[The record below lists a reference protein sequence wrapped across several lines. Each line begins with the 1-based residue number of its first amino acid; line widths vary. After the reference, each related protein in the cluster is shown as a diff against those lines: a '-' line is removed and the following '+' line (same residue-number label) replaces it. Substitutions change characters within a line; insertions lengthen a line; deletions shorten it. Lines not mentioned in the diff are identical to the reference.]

1 MASLRRGRRIGP
13 AGGVHPPGKMRSPFV
28 TPTLSARPIDV
39 CGIENAILD
48 LLVRTDDS
56 TVASLGLHKG
66 TMRLVETAEQARI
79 LEAVNGLDPEV
90 EAGGSCANV
99 LRVAALL
106 GGVASYSSAVGLDA
120 NGAAFA
126 DALGRCGVR
135 DHVARVEGRTGTSV
149 ILVTPDGERTMNTH
163 LGVCRQYRPEHV
175 PLEEIRSSKIFF
187 TTGYI
192 FDTPNQIRAIE
203 RALDVARGAGVR
215 IALDLADRFVMERSR
230 AHLERQLGLGID
242 LLLANA
248 EESRALTGLDAP
260 AAAREL
266 SRRVLIASV
275 TDGANGAYIGSGG
288 EVEHVPARR
297 VEVVD
302 TTGAGDCFNA
312 GFLRGLVA
320 GLPLRR
326 CGELATLL
334 AAETITHLG
343 VKLGASTVEAARAI
357 GREAQQH

>member
-1 MASLRRGRRIGP
+1 MPDAFLTPSL
-13 AGGVHPPGKMRSPFV
+13 
-28 TPTLSARPIDV
+28 LARPIDV

-48 LLVRTDDS
+48 ILVLTDDP
-56 TVASLGLHKG
+56 TVAALGLHKG
-66 TMRLVETAEQARI
+66 TMRLVETEEQARI
-79 LEAVNGLDPEV
+79 LEAVRGLDPEV

-99 LRVAALL
+99 LRVASLA
-106 GGVASYSSAVGLDA
+106 GAVTSYSSAVGHDA
-120 NGAAFA
+120 NGDAFLT
-126 DALGRCGVR
+126 ALARCEVR

-175 PLEEIRSSKIFF
+175 PVEEIRSSKIFF

-192 FDTPNQIRAIE
+192 FDTPNQIAAIE
-203 RALDVARGAGVR
+203 RAFDAARGAGAR

-230 AHLERQLGLGID
+230 GHLERQFALGID
-242 LLLANA
+242 LLFANK

-260 AAAREL
+260 QAAREL
-266 SRRVLIASV
+266 SSRVRIASV
-275 TDGANGAYIGSGG
+275 TDGANGAYLAEGG
-288 EVEHVPARR
+288 RVEHVPARR
-297 VEVVD
+297 VNVRD

-312 GFLRGLVA
+312 GFLRGVVA
-320 GLPLRR
+320 GLPLYA

-343 VKLGASTVEAARAI
+343 VKLSASVIESARALTA
-357 GREAQQH
+357 RSSARMASSAPVAPAD

>member
-1 MASLRRGRRIGP
+1 
-13 AGGVHPPGKMRSPFV
+13 MRTTFLPE
-28 TPTLSARPIDV
+28 TLAARPIDV

-48 LLVRTDDS
+48 LLVRADDA
-56 TVASLGLHKG
+56 TVAALGLHKG
-66 TMRLVETAEQARI
+66 TMRLVETEEQARI
-79 LEAVNGLDPEV
+79 LEAVTGLDPEV

-99 LRVAALL
+99 LRVAALI
-106 GGVASYSSAVGLDA
+106 GARTSYSSAVGRDA
-120 NGAAFA
+120 NGAAFVE
-126 DALGRCGVR
+126 ALARCGVR

-163 LGVCRQYRPEHV
+163 LGVCRQYRPHHV
-175 PLEEIRSSKIFF
+175 PIEEIRASKIFF

-192 FDTPNQIRAIE
+192 FDTPNQIAAIE
-203 RALDVARGAGVR
+203 AALDTARESGAR
-215 IALDLADRFVMERSR
+215 LALDLSDRFVMERSR
-230 AHLERQLGLGID
+230 THLERQLDLGLD
-242 LLLANA
+242 LLFANA

-260 AAAREL
+260 EAAREL
-266 SRRVLIASV
+266 SRRVAIASV
-275 TDGANGAYIGSGG
+275 TDGANGAYLAAGG

-297 VEVVD
+297 VSVGD

-320 GLPLRR
+320 GLPLRA

-343 VKLGASTVEAARAI
+343 VKLGEATVEAACAMSC
-357 GREAQQH
+357 EE

>member
-1 MASLRRGRRIGP
+1 MSARPPFLTP
-13 AGGVHPPGKMRSPFV
+13 ALQS
-28 TPTLSARPIDV
+28 RPIDV

-48 LLVRTDDS
+48 LLLLTDDA

-66 TMRLVETAEQARI
+66 TMRLVETEEQARI
-79 LEAVNGLDPEV
+79 LEAVRGLDPEV

-99 LRVAALL
+99 LRVASLA
-106 GGVASYSSAVGLDA
+106 GAVTSYSSAVGFDGNGDA
-120 NGAAFA
+120 FVE
-126 DALGRCGVR
+126 ALARCAVR
-135 DHVARVEGRTGTSV
+135 DHVARVDGRTGTSV

-163 LGVCRQYRPEHV
+163 LGVCRQYRPEFV
-175 PLEEIRSSKIFF
+175 PLDEIRSSKVFF

-203 RALDVARGAGVR
+203 TAFDAARGAGVR

-230 AHLERQLGLGID
+230 EHLERQFALGID
-242 LLLANA
+242 LLFANA

-260 AAAREL
+260 RAAREL
-266 SRRVLIASV
+266 SKRVAIASV
-275 TDGANGAYIGSGG
+275 TEGAQGAYIGAGG

-312 GFLRGLVA
+312 GFLRGLVG
-320 GLPLRR
+320 GLPLYA

-343 VKLGASTVEAARAI
+343 VKLGAGVIEAARAMSCETT
-357 GREAQQH
+357 G